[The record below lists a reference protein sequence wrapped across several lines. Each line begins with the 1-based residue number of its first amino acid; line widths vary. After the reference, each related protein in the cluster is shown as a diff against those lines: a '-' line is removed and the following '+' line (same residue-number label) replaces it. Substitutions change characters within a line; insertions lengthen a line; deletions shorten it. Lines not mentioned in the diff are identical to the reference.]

1 FTIQS
6 PADSRH
12 PGLIDAYKKDPEKF
26 QRYAEMLD
34 TAMNAKKVGDVLV
47 REGNEHLPRTSD
59 LLVMDEKVKLDAWG
73 SPFCIIS
80 VKGKVAIVSGGPSH
94 VACDALPLTPKQI
107 AVSSRTLYAAPLD
120 VVVVTV
126 GQPSASR

>member
-1 FTIQS
+1 M
-6 PADSRH
+6 ADDAVVMQGMVAQIWRECESRSS
-12 PGLIDAYKKDPEKF
+12 
-26 QRYAEMLD
+26 
-34 TAMNAKKVGDVLV
+34 DVLV
-47 REGNEHLPRTSD
+47 RESNERLPRTSD

-73 SPFCIIS
+73 SPFCIIP

-107 AVSSRTLYAAPLD
+107 AVSSRALYVAPLD

-126 GQPSASR
+126 GQPSATR